1 MLGRSLA
8 LSYIHGVRINNEALP
23 FHCGLPRSRP
33 SLPRFPP
40 DRKWQHCLTA
50 PCPFP
55 LLRVLAC
62 LRVRA
67 PLPSLYPHMPLA
79 MRCCHGICFAAGCKK
94 EGEPR
99 RSVLLFR
106 ESNVLA
112 NDANIGQ
119 AKAKV
124 PRFSESLS
132 SQLALNEV
140 LPAFFPN

>member
-1 MLGRSLA
+1 MA
-8 LSYIHGVRINNEALP
+8 TLSHRTLP
-23 FHCGLPRSRP
+23 FSAARACFLCVRGLLYPPSTHAFADAVLPRDMFCGQ
-33 SLPRFPP
+33 LQ
-40 DRKWQHCLTA
+40 KGGGTQW
-50 PCPFP
+50 
-55 LLRVLAC
+55 
-62 LRVRA
+62 
-67 PLPSLYPHMPLA
+67 
-79 MRCCHGICFAAGCKK
+79 I
-94 EGEPR
+94 
-99 RSVLLFR
+99 VLLFR

>member
-1 MLGRSLA
+1 MA
-8 LSYIHGVRINNEALP
+8 TLSHRTLP
-23 FHCGLPRSRP
+23 FSAAAARA
-33 SLPRFPP
+33 
-40 DRKWQHCLTA
+40 CL
-50 PCPFP
+50 
-55 LLRVLAC
+55 LAC
-62 LRVRA
+62 A
-67 PLPSLYPHMPLA
+67 GSFTLPPHMRLP
-79 MRCCHGICFAAGCKK
+79 MRCCHGICFAASCKK
-94 EGEPR
+94 EGEGTQW
-99 RSVLLFR
+99 SVLLFR